1 MPIDS
6 YKVYTLSNKQAQY
19 ESDKWNG
26 IVDNNNSTISTEFLL
41 SMNNVGFTHIFS
53 GDISGTY
60 QLYRFIS
67 PTDISSEYKKTN
79 DSSEAT
85 LTYWATTDYGGT
97 KNTCYFYYKKVKT
110 YEFNLQL
117 SIYMDIDDEGAF
129 LSTTDFRPNEITN
142 PINFY
147 SLGITPTPGET
158 SIFNINISS
167 IKNTSGVKPD
177 IDDFSIRVN
186 NGIRSTTTV
195 YGRNFKLYIYKKYKN
210 TGNWPRWDYY
220 PIENEFLTLNVV

>member
-1 MPIDS
+1 MAS

-26 IVDNNNSTISTEFLL
+26 IVDSNNSTISTRFLL
-41 SMNNVGFTHIFS
+41 SMDNAGITHNFS

-60 QLYRFIS
+60 QLYDFKS
-67 PTDISSEYKKTN
+67 PTNISSAYKKTN

-97 KNTCYFYYKKVKT
+97 KNTCYFYYKESKKYKFV
-110 YEFNLQL
+110 LQL
-117 SIYMDIDDEGAF
+117 TFYMPSDISDYF
-129 LSTTDFRPNEITN
+129 LSTIDFIPMETTN

-147 SLGITPTPGET
+147 SFGTPPNADNNVTISISTIT
-158 SIFNINISS
+158 
-167 IKNTSGVKPD
+167 NTSGVKPK
-177 IDDFSIRVN
+177 IDDFAITVN

-195 YGRNFKLYIYKKYKN
+195 YGKNFKLYLIKN
-210 TGNWPRWDYY
+210 TGSSNRWNYSGT
-220 PIENEFLTLNVV
+220 EGQFLTLNVVQEN